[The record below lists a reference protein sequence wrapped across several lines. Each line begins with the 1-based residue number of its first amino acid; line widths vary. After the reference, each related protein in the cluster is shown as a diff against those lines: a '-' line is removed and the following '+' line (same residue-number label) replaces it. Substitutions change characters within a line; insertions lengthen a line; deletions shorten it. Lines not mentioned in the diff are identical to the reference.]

1 MKFTTQLRYG
11 DLGNF
16 INTISYDMSQDWTK
30 IPDGIYSYNVNDG
43 HGSGG
48 SSYPNKKI
56 GDGILVV
63 KTYQI
68 WKTYFC
74 AGIIGIGVMQ
84 VKITTGT
91 ISNNWKYLLFS

>member
-1 MKFTTQLRYG
+1 MVIVIQLNG